1 MSDSL
6 PDAVRLWRIMSPV
19 KERNLLPVKILRHRL
34 IRRQHKIF
42 DHFCGNIPV
51 ISTDLDRNPLFVKN
65 NLRLRE
71 IEVDGSAFS
80 LFSRKTPESTAIC
93 SNIGTS
99 SAHVSP
105 QLPVMILQDL
115 FHFRC
120 TTYSPVNANHRF
132 HDFMG
137 KNGSFF
143 VNLHEHTHCQPVFS
157 RI

>member
-1 MSDSL
+1 M
-6 PDAVRLWRIMSPV
+6 A
-19 KERNLLPVKILRHRL
+19 
-34 IRRQHKIF
+34 IF
-42 DHFCGNIPV
+42 V
-51 ISTDLDRNPLFVKN
+51 QM

-80 LFSRKTPESTAIC
+80 PLFPQNSGKHCHLFKHRHKLRTRFT
-93 SNIGTS
+93 
-99 SAHVSP
+99 

-115 FHFRC
+115 FHFRVRH
-120 TTYSPVNANHRF
+120 SPVNANHRF